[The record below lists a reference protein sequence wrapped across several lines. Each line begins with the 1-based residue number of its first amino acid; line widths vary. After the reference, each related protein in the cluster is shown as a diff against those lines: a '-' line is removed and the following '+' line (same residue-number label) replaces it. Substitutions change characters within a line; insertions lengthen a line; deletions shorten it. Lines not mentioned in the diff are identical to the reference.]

1 MQHNY
6 KTHHKL
12 LQFNRR
18 LPGQYRIF
26 ICVQLHQLRILIFP
40 TSIKLH
46 NWLQSPLM
54 NNSATDPTEFPP
66 NADAAATAYDEA
78 LDYLYSFI
86 NFEAKKQD
94 RYMAS
99 KLDHT
104 RPLRLLEALG
114 TPYTQYPSIHIAG
127 TKGKGSTAAI
137 CAYSLRAAGYTV
149 GLYTSPH
156 LQDFRERIR
165 ILTPDD
171 SDGRISKPQFVR
183 QINKI
188 RALEAQFADI
198 TWFEILTAIAFLHFA
213 AVGVDIAVVEVGL
226 GGRLDATNV
235 LTPLVS
241 VITRLSLD
249 HTALLGNTLTQ
260 IAYEKGGIIKPGIPV
275 ITANQEPEALTKLQ
289 TIAQE
294 RGCPLTIVGED
305 WLFEGTAVP
314 QRPNQ
319 QQLTIRHSLAPD
331 LIPNGSQ
338 FELPLGGEHQLENGT
353 IALVALQHVQPHF
366 PQLTLPRLQAGLAAV
381 RWPGRLDIIHP
392 GDDRTPTL
400 LVDCAHNPDSA
411 HKLRDALKHNFT
423 YNRLWLIFGAPADK
437 DVPKMLADLLP
448 LAHHATMTTA
458 SHPRSATPAELAE
471 IGAELGFVVTAVPDM
486 AAALS
491 SNWHQAQPGDLICV
505 TGSIVV
511 VGDLLN
517 QWESLQSQLL
527 NHPVIQ

>member
-1 MQHNY
+1 
-6 KTHHKL
+6 
-12 LQFNRR
+12 
-18 LPGQYRIF
+18 
-26 ICVQLHQLRILIFP
+26 
-40 TSIKLH
+40 
-46 NWLQSPLM
+46 M
-54 NNSATDPTEFPP
+54 NNSATDPIKQQP
-66 NADAAATAYDEA
+66 NADATTDAIAYEEA

-86 NFEAKKQD
+86 NFEHKKQD

-104 RPLRLLEALG
+104 RPRRLLDALG
-114 TPYTQYPSIHIAG
+114 APYTQFPAIHIAG

-137 CAYSLRAAGYTV
+137 CAYTLHAAGYTV

-171 SDGRISKPQFVR
+171 ADGRIPQPQFVHH
-183 QINKI
+183 INQI
-188 RALEAQFADI
+188 RALEAEFPDI

-213 AVGVDIAVVEVGL
+213 DSNIDVAVVEVGL

-275 ITANQEPEALTKLQ
+275 ITANQEPEALARLQ
-289 TIAQE
+289 QIVQE
-294 RGCPLTIVGED
+294 RGCHLTIVGQD
-305 WLFEGTAVP
+305 WLYVGGASADAAPIVP
-314 QRPNQ
+314 RQPNR
-319 QQLTIRHSLAPD
+319 QQLTIGYCPVPE
-331 LIPNGSQ
+331 LIPPGSL
-338 FELPLGGEHQLENGT
+338 FDLPLGGDHQLENAT
-353 IALVALQHVQPHF
+353 IALAALQHVQPHY
-366 PQLTLPRLQAGLAAV
+366 PRLTLATLQTGLASV
-381 RWPGRLDIIHP
+381 KWPGRLDIIHP
-392 GDDRTPTL
+392 GDEQTPML

-411 HKLRDALKHNFT
+411 HKLREALRHSFS
-423 YNRLWLIFGAPADK
+423 YHRLWLIFGAPADK
-437 DVPKMLADLLP
+437 DVPQMLADLLP
-448 LAHHATMTTA
+448 LAHHTTVTTA
-458 SHPRSATPAELAE
+458 SHPRSATPEELAQ
-471 IGAELGFVVTAVPDM
+471 IGAELGFAVTAVPDM
-486 AAALS
+486 VTALTTT
-491 SNWHQAQPGDLICV
+491 WQQAQPGDLICV

-527 NHPVIQ
+527 NNAQSMSRQRFEIRD